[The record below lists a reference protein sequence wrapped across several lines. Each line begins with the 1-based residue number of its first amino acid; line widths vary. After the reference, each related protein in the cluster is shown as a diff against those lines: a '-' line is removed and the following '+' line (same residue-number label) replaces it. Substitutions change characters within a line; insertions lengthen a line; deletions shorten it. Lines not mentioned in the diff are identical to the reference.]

1 MWRYYYT
8 IVRNIFRIP
17 EAVKTMKDMI
27 ELSKTRPDEYNEET
41 KYRYVQYI
49 SSVMQKTGHIKTE
62 SYGEE
67 NLPKNGGYMM
77 YPNHQG
83 KYDVYGILCVH
94 KQPCTFVI
102 DIKKSNAI
110 FIKQIVDVLDAK
122 RLDKNNNRQ
131 AMTIINEVAKEVEN
145 GRRYILFPE
154 GRYDS
159 KTKNELLEFKS
170 GCFKIC
176 LKSKVPIV
184 PVVLIDSYKP
194 YNSWKFG
201 KINTQVH
208 YLKPISFEEYK
219 NLKTHEIA
227 ELVKN
232 KIADKIEEVKKQF
245 TEQTI

>member
-17 EAVKTMKDMI
+17 EAVKMMKDLTQ
-27 ELSKTRPDEYNEET
+27 LSKSRPEEYNEET

-49 SSVMQKTGHIKTE
+49 SNVMQKTGRIKTE
-62 SYGEE
+62 VYGEE
-67 NLPKNGGYMM
+67 NLPKEGGYMM

-83 KYDVYGILCVH
+83 KYDVYGIFSVH
-94 KQPCTFVI
+94 KQPCSFVM
-102 DIKKSNAI
+102 DVKKSNAI
-110 FIKQIVDVLDAK
+110 FIKQIVDVLEAK

-131 AMTIINEVAKEVEN
+131 AMKIINEVAKEVEN

-159 KTKNELLEFKS
+159 KQKNKLLEFKS

-176 LKSKVPIV
+176 LKSKVPII

-194 YNSWKFG
+194 YNSWKIG
-201 KINTQVH
+201 KIKTQVH
-208 YLKPISFEEYK
+208 YLKPILFEEYK

-232 KIADKIEEVKKQF
+232 KIASKIEELKL
-245 TEQTI
+245 QTIGQSI